1 MTVLWNL
8 LFFLIVIGIVVSVH
22 EFGHFY
28 AARRFGV
35 KVQRFSIGFGKV
47 LLRWQRGE
55 TEYALSMIPLGG
67 YVAMPVSKD
76 DQIPE
81 SEKHRCID
89 QKPVWQRMV
98 VSAAGPLANFA
109 LALVVVWLM
118 LLKGIPTL
126 TPAAAEIKANS
137 IAANASFPTEQKIIA
152 VNGNTV
158 HDWQD
163 FQLLMLESLGDDSAE
178 VTLLDDNTQESR
190 RVRLDL
196 STWQLDPE
204 KQTVY
209 DSLGIVPVMAQGLL
223 EVARVESGSAADQGG
238 LRVDDQFVA
247 VDGVPLA
254 NWPQLQ
260 TAIQQR
266 PNQAMVL
273 TIQRQGALQDV
284 TVTPQG
290 RTVND
295 GSQRGFLGVSPKV
308 KPVDAKYQQLRQFDV
323 FMAVP
328 EAFADTWQLVRNSFS
343 MFGKLL
349 TGQLSLRHLSGPVSI
364 ADGAGTSASFGL
376 IAFLS
381 YLAIISVNIGAVNLL
396 PLPILDGGHLMYLVV
411 ELIRGKPVSEKAQEV
426 GLRFGA
432 FLLLM
437 LMGIALLNDFSRYL

>member
-1 MTVLWNL
+1 MSALWNS
-8 LFFLIVIGIVVSVH
+8 LFFFIVIGVVVTVH

-35 KVQRFSIGFGKV
+35 KVQRFSFGFGKV

-55 TEYALSMIPLGG
+55 TEFAFSMIPLGG
-67 YVAMPVSKD
+67 YVAMPLSKD
-76 DQIPE
+76 EHMPDA
-81 SEKHRCID
+81 EKHRCID

-98 VSAAGPLANFA
+98 VSAAGPVANFV
-109 LALVVVWLM
+109 LAIVVVWFM

-126 TPAAAEIKANS
+126 VPAAAEIKANS
-137 IAANASFPTEQKIIA
+137 IAAVAQLPTGARISA

-163 FQLLMLESLGDDSAE
+163 FQLLMLEALGDDSASVSVVDE
-178 VTLLDDNTQESR
+178 QTQESR
-190 RVRLDL
+190 EFHFDL
-196 STWQLDPE
+196 TQWSLDPE
-204 KQTVY
+204 KQTVF
-209 DSLGIVPVMAQGLL
+209 DSLGIVPVTAKPLL
-223 EVARVESGSAADQGG
+223 EVARVTLGSAADTAG
-238 LRVDDQFVA
+238 LQVDDKLMA
-247 VDGVPLA
+247 VDGVPLTQ
-254 NWPQLQ
+254 WSEMETQ
-260 TAIQQR
+260 IQQH
-266 PNQAMVL
+266 PNKTMQV
-273 TIQRQGALQDV
+273 TIERQGMTQQLSA
-284 TVTPQG
+284 TPQAL
-290 RTVND
+290 VLAD
-295 GSQRGFLGVSPKV
+295 GTERGFLGVSPKV
-308 KPVDAKYQQLRQFDV
+308 QPVAEQYQLLRQFDP
-323 FMAVP
+323 FSAVP
-328 EAFADTWQLVRNSFS
+328 EAIADTWQLVRNSFS

-426 GLRFGA
+426 GLKIGT

-437 LMGIALLNDFSRYL
+437 LMGIALLNDISRYL

>member
-1 MTVLWNL
+1 MTFLWNL
-8 LFFLIVIGIVVSVH
+8 LFFLLVIGIVVSVH

-47 LLRWQRGE
+47 LVRWQRGE

-76 DQIPE
+76 EQIPAA
-81 SEKHRCID
+81 EKHRCID

-98 VSAAGPLANFA
+98 VSAAGPFANFA
-109 LALVVVWLM
+109 LAVVVLWLM
-118 LLKGIPTL
+118 LQKGVPSL
-126 TPAAAEIKANS
+126 TPAAADIKANS
-137 IAANASFPTEQKIIA
+137 IAAQAAFPIAQKIVA

-163 FQLLMLESLGDDSAE
+163 FQLLMLESLGDDSAD
-178 VTLLDDNTQESR
+178 VTVEDADTLEGR
-190 RVRLDL
+190 VVRLDL
-196 STWQLDPE
+196 SGWQLAPE

-209 DSLGIVPVMAQGLL
+209 DSLGIVPVMPQALL
-223 EVARVESGSAADQGG
+223 EVARIEPTSAAAQAG
-238 LRVDDQFVA
+238 LQVDDQFQA
-247 VDGVPLA
+247 VDGIPLQHWA
-254 NWPQLQ
+254 QLQ
-260 TAIQQR
+260 TAIFQH
-266 PNQAMVL
+266 PNQPMQL
-273 TIQRQGALQDV
+273 TIVRAGTPQQL
-284 TVTPQG
+284 TVTPQA
-290 RTVND
+290 RQLAD
-295 GSQRGFLGVSPKV
+295 GTTRGFLGVSPKV
-308 KPVDAKYQQLRQFDV
+308 KPVDAKYQQLRQFDAV
-323 FMAVP
+323 SAVP
-328 EAFADTWQLVRNSFS
+328 EALADSWQLVRNSFS

-381 YLAIISVNIGAVNLL
+381 YLAIISINIGAVNLL

-411 ELIRGKPVSEKAQEV
+411 ELIRGKPVSEKVQEV

-437 LMGIALLNDFSRYL
+437 LMGIALLNDISRYL